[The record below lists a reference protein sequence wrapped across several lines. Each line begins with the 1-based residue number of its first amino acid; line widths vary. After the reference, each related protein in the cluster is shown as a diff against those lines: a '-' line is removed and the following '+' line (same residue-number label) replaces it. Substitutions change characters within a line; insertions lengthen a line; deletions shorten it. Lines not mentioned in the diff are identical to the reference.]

1 MKYIT
6 SRPRANSTWIIDLF
20 QVDEKSIRFFPF
32 SPALYRSGKGDATLL
47 NFDYVVFS
55 LLGFQKT
62 FFGRLKSKS
71 IVSLVYTRT
80 YYYYVYKYDLGASRR
95 MRLRRKER
103 HALRETIYY
112 KLFTNKHARQR
123 QSPPP
128 CSLNRPLPRGFVFFY
143 LFISIR
149 ARGLPTSRT

>member
-1 MKYIT
+1 VKYIT
-6 SRPRANSTWIIDLF
+6 ARPPANSTWIIDLF

-32 SPALYRSGKGDATLL
+32 SLALYRGGKGDATLL
-47 NFDYVVFS
+47 NFDVVFS

-62 FFGRLKSKS
+62 FFGRLKPQS

-80 YYYYVYKYDLGASRR
+80 YYYYVYKYNLGASRR

-128 CSLNRPLPRGFVFFY
+128 CSLTHPLPRGFVFLLIRFY
-143 LFISIR
+143 PR
-149 ARGLPTSRT
+149 ARLTYL